1 MALKKQMTALD
12 VAAVVRELRELIV
25 GALVDNV
32 YQAWDGSIII
42 KLRRAGETPTF
53 IADALGRVGLT
64 WAEYAKPTT
73 PPSFCALVR
82 SRVRGGRVVGVEQL
96 NMDRLVAVD
105 VDKAGSTWRLVF
117 ELVRGFNAVL
127 VEDGVILGC
136 LHPRRMKDRALVP
149 KEPYVLPP
157 WRGLN
162 PFTCSQAEF
171 LEGLKRAGWPPR
183 SIERCKLLI
192 AGPLRLQRR

>member
-1 MALKKQMTALD
+1 MVLVDAEAFRAPD
-12 VAAVVRELRELIV
+12 FHPACVVAAITVQDTE
-25 GALVDNV
+25 
-32 YQAWDGSIII
+32 
-42 KLRRAGETPTF
+42 
-53 IADALGRVGLT
+53 RV
-64 WAEYAKPTT
+64 W
-73 PPSFCALVR
+73 
-82 SRVRGGRVVGVEQL
+82 RVVGVEQL

-105 VDKAGSTWRLVF
+105 VDKAGSTRRLVF
-117 ELVRGFNAVL
+117 ELVRGFNAV